1 MTFRQDRTPWDP
13 SAQVQEAQVP
23 SPQVQEAQVPE
34 TRLFATSPPETL
46 ERSSRARRTLDPQP
60 DPQARRSPGK
70 GAAALFVLAT
80 LACIAALAATY
91 VFFVRT
97 TTGQFIDESALVEA
111 VELSGTAGKAAT
123 KLLDWLPALSVVIAS
138 IVVVFVTILR
148 RRWSAAAIAIAAC
161 VGANVTTQILK
172 DLLPVRPYRGV
183 ETLELNSLPSGHTT
197 MAASAA
203 AAVFLMVSP
212 RWRPLAGYL
221 GGSFAVATGV
231 STLINQWH
239 RPADVV
245 AAFLVVGAFMIPAGW
260 LIIRR
265 GPRWNVWDGYN
276 KHWASARLWV
286 MLPVLTG
293 LAAAGVAAFALLS
306 VGLGGQEISTTSYF
320 WAGTSLIVI
329 AGYLA
334 TVAGVW
340 LFGLAAGQT
349 APRRRER

>member
-1 MTFRQDRTPWDP
+1 MFFGGRYSPARRSIQRAFSWRAGFCGTLNGMTFRQDRTPGDP

-23 SPQVQEAQVPE
+23 ETQVQEAQVPE

-60 DPQARRSPGK
+60 EPQARRSPGK

-197 MAASAA
+197 KAASAA
-203 AAVFLMVSP
+203 AAVFLKV
-212 RWRPLAGYL
+212 
-221 GGSFAVATGV
+221 
-231 STLINQWH
+231 
-239 RPADVV
+239 
-245 AAFLVVGAFMIPAGW
+245 
-260 LIIRR
+260 
-265 GPRWNVWDGYN
+265 
-276 KHWASARLWV
+276 
-286 MLPVLTG
+286 
-293 LAAAGVAAFALLS
+293 
-306 VGLGGQEISTTSYF
+306 
-320 WAGTSLIVI
+320 
-329 AGYLA
+329 
-334 TVAGVW
+334 
-340 LFGLAAGQT
+340 
-349 APRRRER
+349 

>member
-1 MTFRQDRTPWDP
+1 M
-13 SAQVQEAQVP
+13 
-23 SPQVQEAQVPE
+23 
-34 TRLFATSPPETL
+34 
-46 ERSSRARRTLDPQP
+46 
-60 DPQARRSPGK
+60 
-70 GAAALFVLAT
+70 LAT
-80 LACIAALAATY
+80 VACVAALAATY
-91 VFFVRT
+91 FFFVRT

-138 IVVVFVTILR
+138 IVVVFVTIVR
-148 RRWSAAAIAIAAC
+148 RRWSAAGIAIAAC
-161 VGANVTTQILK
+161 VGANFATQILK

-197 MAASAA
+197 LAASAA
-203 AAVFLMVSP
+203 AAVFLLVSP

-245 AAFLVVGAFMIPAGW
+245 AAFLRGGRVHAPGRLADHPHGAALERLGRLRRALGLRQGVGGASRPH
-260 LIIRR
+260 RPCR
-265 GPRWNVWDGYN
+265 GRGG
-276 KHWASARLWV
+276 
-286 MLPVLTG
+286 G
-293 LAAAGVAAFALLS
+293 LCLAEHRPGP
-306 VGLGGQEISTTSYF
+306 GQEISTTSYF

-340 LFGLAAGQT
+340 LFGLAARQT
-349 APRRRER
+349 DS